1 MNKLHIGII
10 DLVANAPTR
19 SLYARIMHANYA
31 SIMPQVI
38 ATWCEEEGHDITL
51 VCYTGFEDLV
61 DELPDNVD
69 LVFIGAFTQ
78 SAQLAYALSNLLRSN
93 GAVTILGGPHAR
105 CYPQDARQYFDY
117 VLGFTD
123 KAVIGEVLHDRSPH
137 RPIGV
142 HIEARQQPTTI
153 PGVRQRWKFIEPTLR
168 KSPLIKLVPMLGSTG
183 CPYTCSFC
191 IDSVVPYQSLDF
203 DVIKEDLQF
212 LLRKFERPRV
222 AWHDPNFGVRFNEYM
237 NTIEEAVPA
246 GSINFIAESSLSLLT
261 EPNMKRLRRNGFK
274 AILPGIES
282 WNDLGN
288 KSKCG
293 TMKGMDKV
301 RQISEHV
308 NMILGYI
315 PFVQTNFVLGLDVDQ
330 GPEPFEHTK
339 RFVDLT
345 PGAFPA
351 YCLLSAFGRAAPLNL
366 EYQRAQRVLPFPF
379 HFLSNWTLN
388 VKPMHYSWP
397 DFYDHLID
405 LTKYTFSWRAMV
417 SRYRA
422 TRAMIPR
429 WINVLRGLSS
439 EGVDRLRYYTEVR
452 QRLDTDRQVRRYF
465 EQETT
470 EVPQFYID
478 QVRKDL
484 GPLWEWLPEGG
495 LNHDPN
501 AYLKSGIEPS

>member
-38 ATWCEEEGHDITL
+38 ATWCEEEGHDITF

-366 EYQRAQRVLPFPF
+366 EYQRAHRVLPFPF

-388 VKPMHYSWP
+388 VKPMHYFWP

-422 TRAMIPR
+422 TKAMIPR